1 MISLNVRHHSLARK
15 TGVGERHAW
24 RSPGRI
30 LLALMA
36 GVVSLQ
42 AQSPVNYQYFYDAA
56 HQLTRAVDSTGASV
70 QYSYD
75 SAGNITG
82 IVHSTIANGLSILS
96 FSPSQG
102 GPGATVTIQGQG
114 FSATPANNTVKFSGV
129 AATVSS
135 STATTLTVTVPTS
148 ATTGA
153 ISVTVGANTAS
164 ASTNFTVVAAPLLIS
179 TTKYLLATQTGATV
193 NVTGVNLSGTTF
205 AFTPAGSRLLLQ
217 LRTRPPRPPRPHLQ

>member
-1 MISLNVRHHSLARK
+1 MINLDVQDHSLPWQRGFGAMK
-15 TGVGERHAW
+15 TDSRRSLGE
-24 RSPGRI
+24 I
-30 LLALMA
+30 LFALMV

-75 SAGNITG
+75 STGNITG
-82 IVHSTIANGLSILS
+82 IVHSTISNGLSILS

-102 GPGATVTIQGQG
+102 GPDATVTIQGQG
-114 FSATPANNTVKFSGV
+114 FSATSANNAVKFNGV

-135 STATTLTVTVPTS
+135 STATTLT

-153 ISVTVGANTAS
+153 ISVTVGANTATS
-164 ASTNFTVVAAPLLIS
+164 STNFTVVAASLLIS
-179 TTKYLLATQTGATV
+179 TTKDLLANQTGTTV
-193 NVTGVNLSGTTF
+193 NVTGINLSGATF

-217 LRTRPPRPPRPHLQ
+217 LRTRPPRPHLQ